1 MGIFILLG
9 LAFLFQ
15 LAFPQM
21 ASVLAW
27 LLTIGFI
34 IPFFTFAGGT
44 LAWALIN
51 IFTAGAFFSGS
62 AWLGCCAFIGL
73 PVGLFMAWFVL
84 AD

>member
-51 IFTAGAFFSGS
+51 IFTAGAFFNGS
-62 AWLGCCAFIGL
+62 AWRGCCGFIGL
-73 PVGLFMAWFVL
+73 PMGLMLAYSIL